1 MPTFIKAGFWEKT
14 DKAFKGWLNLD
25 LTFLKSFN
33 SSSPIADS
41 GDITISSIKQTLTTS
56 DATINVDVSYSG
68 DGSILE
74 IILNTTSS
82 VLTFP
87 VGTLC
92 VADGVASGDNTLTL
106 SGVSG
111 DKYLIGIVNING
123 NYSVVSR
130 NFGQ

>member
-25 LTFLKSFN
+25 LQFLKASN
-33 SSSPIADS
+33 SSTSIADS